1 MVLQSST
8 KAGSRTMRQIFLQSV
23 MEEVHL
29 DDFLGEGRK
38 YCFYEPQG
46 RKDQSCLGSSCCPAE
61 VFPTSLFVVV
71 TQVHFHHES
80 AAD

>member
-1 MVLQSST
+1 M
-8 KAGSRTMRQIFLQSV
+8 IFA
-23 MEEVHL
+23 
-29 DDFLGEGRK
+29 GEGRK

-61 VFPTSLFVVV
+61 VFPTSLSVVV